1 MPAIKFEEKHR
12 AKGLHAL
19 ILQGD
24 VYCLPDNVFIVPK
37 SSLDCL
43 DKTKI
48 PYSLVER
55 EKDGPHSKKMA
66 KVLRSKASN

>member
-1 MPAIKFEEKHR
+1 MPAIKFEEKSR

-24 VYCLPDNVFIVPK
+24 VYCLPDKVFVVPK
-37 SSLDCL
+37 SSLDYL
-43 DKTKI
+43 NKAKI

-55 EKDGPHSKKMA
+55 KEDGFHSKKMA
-66 KVLRSKASN
+66 EVLHAKASN

>member
-1 MPAIKFEEKHR
+1 MPAIQFEEQYR

-24 VYCLPDNVFIVPK
+24 VYCLPDSVFIVPK

-43 DKTKI
+43 DGAKI
-48 PYSLVER
+48 PYRLVEV
-55 EKDGPHSKKMA
+55 EENGLNSKKMA
-66 KVLRSKASN
+66 KVPHSKASD